1 MQIDLDL
8 FKRIIH
14 EGRHN
19 PDILDSYSVNQFR
32 TKEAIIE
39 HVEMLNIGYGGTK
52 IYNFDDMEN
61 VLMKVKNLNVTI
73 KSQKNGYRQIGI
85 EGTSPKNNK
94 TKGLFQIR
102 LRREPEAKPGVPI
115 KYIRNLIEKNKLLGE
130 LLAESLD

>member
-1 MQIDLDL
+1 M
-8 FKRIIH
+8 
-14 EGRHN
+14 
-19 PDILDSYSVNQFR
+19 
-32 TKEAIIE
+32 
-39 HVEMLNIGYGGTK
+39 
-52 IYNFDDMEN
+52 YNFDDMEN
-61 VLMKVKNLNVTI
+61 VLMGVENLNVTI